1 MYMGYSTYH
10 SHMYTQT
17 VVLMLWIS
25 AQSEKK
31 VNL

>member
-10 SHMYTQT
+10 SHMNTQT

-25 AQSEKK
+25 AQSERR